1 MLIGQDHKNC
11 VKHQKISEF
20 SSDSSP
26 ADRLDGYEKTVVFA
40 KLCSYTEA
48 HTQGI
53 ILGQKKK
60 ACQK

>member
-1 MLIGQDHKNC
+1 VIPPQLIGWMDMK
-11 VKHQKISEF
+11 
-20 SSDSSP
+20 
-26 ADRLDGYEKTVVFA
+26 KTVVFA